1 MEMERISDDVIKVY
15 INVDDLEERGVNFL
29 DLISDQRSVEK
40 FFYSILEEVDVD
52 KTFYDSEA
60 ITFQVIPS
68 SDGIELYIS
77 RSNFDDIDNFFEQE
91 VMKRLRDRKAKLK
104 RNNHSQVESEIDS
117 LKDMIKEAAEEQEQD
132 GQEIGSGIVR
142 FDNLEA
148 FLSLAREEA
157 ASNVQGDIYR
167 MNNRYF
173 FVFKDT
179 APVAEDEVDYLYGRM
194 LEFGEAHPTTESI
207 LIEYGQLLRSG
218 DAIAFFG
225 KQF

>member
-148 FLSLAREEA
+148 FLALAREEA

-194 LEFGEAHPTTESI
+194 LEFGEVHPTTENI

-218 DAIAFFG
+218 DAIAFLG